1 MDRIIS
7 ELGDAQHGV
16 LGRDQARSAGLT
28 NRQIDVRKDQGR
40 WDQKLRGTY
49 RIGGAAPTWRQ
60 ELMAIVL
67 AGGPGTAVSHRAALE
82 LHGIMP
88 FAQALEV
95 VTPRARRFRTQG
107 EATIHTSIV
116 LPDEDKTV
124 VDGIIVASVERAL
137 LDSGAVVSDRKLQY
151 CVDAS
156 IRLGLTD
163 HERLSWLLSVRR
175 KRGRPGVRRLER
187 VLEQAPSGGSIPEST
202 YERAAL
208 TIVRDFGL
216 EEPVLQHVVILPSGR
231 KVRIDLAWPVW
242 WLGVEIDGH
251 GYHAT
256 RSERAYDA
264 ERDNELSLMGW
275 NMLHFTTDQ
284 VFKHPGL
291 VGNTMWRAL
300 QTAKSRSRDGSPPM
314 R

>member
-7 ELGDAQHGV
+7 DLGDAQHGV
-16 LGRDQARSAGLT
+16 LGRAQARSAGFS
-28 NRQIDVRKDQGR
+28 NRQIDLRKGQGR
-40 WDQKLRGTY
+40 WDQNLRGTY

-60 ELMAIVL
+60 ELMATVL

-88 FAQALEV
+88 FAQPIEV

-116 LPDEDKTV
+116 LPEEDKTV
-124 VDGIIVASVERAL
+124 VEGIVVATVERAL
-137 LDSGAVVSDRKLQY
+137 LDGGAVVSDRKLQF

-163 HERLSWLLSVRR
+163 HERLWGLLSARR

-187 VLEQAPSGGSIPEST
+187 VLEQAPTGGSIPEST

-216 EEPVLQHVVILPSGR
+216 EEPVLQHVVARRAGR
-231 KVRIDLAWPVW
+231 
-242 WLGVEIDGH
+242 
-251 GYHAT
+251 
-256 RSERAYDA
+256 
-264 ERDNELSLMGW
+264 
-275 NMLHFTTDQ
+275 
-284 VFKHPGL
+284 
-291 VGNTMWRAL
+291 
-300 QTAKSRSRDGSPPM
+300 
-314 R
+314 